1 MTDNTDPAPDSTAPE
16 RKPRQGWL
24 RRYMALPTLL
34 IIGVVVYLAFFGE
47 NSITQRIEYQ
57 HVIDSL
63 TNRLAEEHD
72 SLDYY
77 RDLNSR
83 LSHDPE
89 LMEQVVREQYNMNR
103 PHEDIFVVE

>member
-1 MTDNTDPAPDSTAPE
+1 MTDTTDPTTDHATNP
-16 RKPRQGWL
+16 RKQRFGWL

-47 NSITQRIEYQ
+47 NSISQRIEYQ
-57 HVIDSL
+57 HTIDSL

-72 SLDYY
+72 SLEYY

-89 LMEQVVREQYNMNR
+89 LMERVVREQYNMNR